1 MTLLISN
8 IIQNLFNKYGDK
20 LPTEDV
26 EEMNFCIE

>member
-8 IIQNLFNKYGDK
+8 IIQNLLSKYEDK
-20 LPTEDV
+20 LLTEDV